1 MNSAPAT
8 VTITIDPIIDAP
20 TTVSDSYSLTQDTT
34 FFVPVMMNDI
44 DPDSTVLTLTGYT
57 NPTNGT
63 LVVSGTGFDY
73 TPNTGY
79 IGSDSFTYQLED
91 DTGLNSNIST
101 VTLTVTTSNTPPT
114 ANPDTFSVNEDNV
127 LLGALTGTDPQ

>member
-1 MNSAPAT
+1 MINSAPAT
-8 VTITIDPIIDAP
+8 VTLTIDPVFDAP
-20 TTVSDSYSLTQDTT
+20 TTVPDSYSLTQDTT

-57 NPTNGT
+57 NPANGT

-79 IGSDSFTYQLED
+79 IG
-91 DTGLNSNIST
+91 
-101 VTLTVTTSNTPPT
+101 
-114 ANPDTFSVNEDNV
+114 
-127 LLGALTGTDPQ
+127 